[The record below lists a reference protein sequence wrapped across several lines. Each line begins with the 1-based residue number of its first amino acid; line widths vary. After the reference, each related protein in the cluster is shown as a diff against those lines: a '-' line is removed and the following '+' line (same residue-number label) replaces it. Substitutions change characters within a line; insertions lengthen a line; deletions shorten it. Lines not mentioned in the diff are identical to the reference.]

1 MSALWAP
8 VIDPTGTTEGTE
20 TTEAP
25 TRSRPLLRAVPRALP
40 RLARVP
46 FILVLIAI
54 FAVGMTGLLMLNTT
68 LQNQAF
74 QASTLNRQ
82 ATELA
87 YTQADL
93 ESRLDLA
100 AAPQVLAQRA
110 TALGLRANPYPAFLV
125 LPKGKVQGR
134 PQAVKGD
141 EVPATIVRTP
151 AELAAERA
159 AKLAEK
165 RAKAVQ
171 AAVDARARAVQERI
185 RAAQKKVEDAR
196 KAKDKAAA
204 AKKKAADAVT
214 ARRVVAQQ
222 AAAQRVAAQKAAAQ
236 RAAAQKAAQKAAAE
250 RAAAA
255 RRAGT
260 GQNGGRG

>member
-8 VIDPTGTTEGTE
+8 VTDLVE
-20 TTEAP
+20 TPEP
-25 TRSRPLLRAVPRALP
+25 RPSSRPFLRAVPRGLP
-40 RLARVP
+40 RLARMP

-74 QASTLNRQ
+74 KASTLNRQ

-110 TALGLRANPYPAFLV
+110 TTYGLRANPYPAFLV
-125 LPKGKVQGR
+125 LPQGKVRGK
-134 PQAVKGD
+134 PKAVKGD
-141 EVPATIVRTP
+141 EVPATIVKTP
-151 AELAAERA
+151 AQLAAERA
-159 AKLAEK
+159 AKLAKK
-165 RAKAVQ
+165 RADAIQAV
-171 AAVDARARAVQERI
+171 ADARARAVQERI
-185 RAAQKKVEDAR
+185 RAAQQKIEDAR
-196 KAKDKAAA
+196 KAQARAAA
-204 AKKKAADAVT
+204 AKQTAAEAVL
-214 ARRVVAQQ
+214 ARKLAAQR
-222 AAAQRVAAQKAAAQ
+222 AAAQKVAAQKLAAQ
-236 RAAAQKAAQKAAAE
+236 RAAAQKAAAKKAAAD

-255 RRAGT
+255 RRAAVQ
-260 GQNGGRG
+260 QNGRG

>member
-8 VIDPTGTTEGTE
+8 VVDPTE
-20 TTEAP
+20 TTETAAP
-25 TRSRPLLRAVPRALP
+25 PARSRPLLRAVPRAWP

-74 QASTLNRQ
+74 QASTLKRQ

-125 LPKGKVQGR
+125 LPQGKVQGK

-171 AAVDARARAVQERI
+171 EAADARARAVQERI
-185 RAAQKKVEDAR
+185 RAAQKKVEDAQ
-196 KAKDKAAA
+196 KAKARTSAD
-204 AKKKAADAVT
+204 KKKAADAMT
-214 ARRVVAQQ
+214 
-222 AAAQRVAAQKAAAQ
+222 AQRVAAQRVAAQ
-236 RAAAQKAAQKAAAE
+236 RAAAQKVAAQRVAAQRAAQKAAAD

-255 RRAGT
+255 RRAAAE
-260 GQNGGRG
+260 QNGRG